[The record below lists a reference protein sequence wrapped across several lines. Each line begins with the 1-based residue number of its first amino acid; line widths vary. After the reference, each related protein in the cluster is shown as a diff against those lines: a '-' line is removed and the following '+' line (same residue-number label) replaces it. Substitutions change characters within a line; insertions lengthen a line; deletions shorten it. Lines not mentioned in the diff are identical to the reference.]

1 MTNEEKDLLIAY
13 LADAGEIDPDS
24 DVEAQFLDWY
34 QVREGQVSGETH
46 CKAILEAAWVRKR
59 SYQRG
64 YRHAGDVGGIEG
76 TPKLGDST
84 DFREAVCDHGDPCGC
99 YAEGYAAGRAAA
111 GVQHRRDYG

>member
-13 LADAGEIDPDS
+13 LVDAGELDPDG
-24 DVEAQFLDWY
+24 DVEAQFLEWHR
-34 QVREGQVSGETH
+34 VREGQVSGETH
-46 CKAILEAAWVRKR
+46 CKAILEAAWVRER

-64 YRHAGDVGGIEG
+64 YRHAGDVGGLEG

-111 GVQHRRDYG
+111 GAQHRRDYG